1 MNVGPFIFTI
11 FSILW
16 QADADGNGSLDYGEF
31 VTLSVHLRKIGNDD
45 HLHKAFAYFDRNQS
59 GFIEIDELRE
69 SLADDLGQNHE
80 EVINAII
87 RDVDTDKVCTSSII
101 CKQMLVS
108 FTFLAEIIWFHDEA
122 ELYDTEYFNC
132 YFVVQDGKISYDEFA
147 AMMKAGTDW
156 RKASRQYSRERFT
169 SLSLKLQK
177 DGSLQITNTR

>member
-1 MNVGPFIFTI
+1 LFI
-11 FSILW
+11 LC

-31 VTLSVHLRKIGNDD
+31 VTLSVHLRKIGNDE

-59 GFIEIDELRE
+59 GYIEIDELRE

-87 RDVDTDKVCTSSII
+87 RDVDTDK
-101 CKQMLVS
+101 
-108 FTFLAEIIWFHDEA
+108 
-122 ELYDTEYFNC
+122 
-132 YFVVQDGKISYDEFA
+132 DGKISYDEFA

-177 DGSLQITNTR
+177 DGSLQMTSTR